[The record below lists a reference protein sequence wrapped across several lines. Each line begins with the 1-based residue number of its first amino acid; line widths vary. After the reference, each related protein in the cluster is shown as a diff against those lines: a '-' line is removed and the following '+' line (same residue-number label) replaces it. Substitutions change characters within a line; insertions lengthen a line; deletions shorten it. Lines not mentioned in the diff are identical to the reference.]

1 MSRFANGLHICVA
14 VLAAGLSRRMG
25 YPKQLLLSS
34 NGMPLVRC
42 VAQTAVASTADTVV
56 VVVPPKGSGVA
67 ATLEG
72 LPVCTLENPLA
83 HAGLSTSLHVAVREA
98 VRANAD
104 AIVILLGDQPGIS
117 LDSIDGVIAAFA
129 RHGKPFVQV
138 KYRDGYGHPVLF
150 SRKLFPELMNCKGDE
165 GGRQV
170 VARHRDERLAVPM
183 ASVSPPDVDTPEDY
197 QMFLNACARK

>member
-1 MSRFANGLHICVA
+1 MSRFANGLNICVV

-42 VAQTAVASTADTVV
+42 VAETALASVADTVF
-56 VVVPPKGSGVA
+56 VVVPPKGSGVEA
-67 ATLEG
+67 ALEG
-72 LPVCTLENPLA
+72 LPVRTLENPLA
-83 HAGLSTSLHVAVREA
+83 HEGLSTSLHVAVREM
-98 VRANAD
+98 VRVNAD

-117 LDSIDGVIAAFA
+117 LDSIDGVIDAFV
-129 RHGKPFVQV
+129 RHGKRFVQV

-150 SRKLFPELMNCKGDE
+150 SRALFPELMNCKGDE

-170 VARHRDERLAVPM
+170 VARHREERFAVPM
-183 ASVSPPDVDTPEDY
+183 ETVSPPDIDTPEDY
-197 QMFLNACARK
+197 QRFLNACSRA